1 MTKNLSILFAGQST
15 AIELIDGSRVSVFV
29 RALPQRYLHHVLA
42 AAEWKHALVQ
52 LCTYLP
58 SAPEKLPAG
67 EPLVSS
73 PPSCDYP
80 DVPPPF
86 GMAPVPSNWSDNLT
100 DGSLNALYQAA
111 KALNFQRA
119 AAWARDQIAAKREVA
134 PLHQAALEQVMP
146 LVNQVLAPLISRLDA
161 LLISTPSA
169 PSSSGAPASSS

>member
-1 MTKNLSILFAGQST
+1 MKKPLSLLFAGRT
-15 AIELIDGSRVSVFV
+15 LGVELLDGSQVAVHV

-58 SAPEKLPAG
+58 DTPDEVTAG
-67 EPLVSS
+67 EPLAASE
-73 PPSCDYP
+73 PPCDYP

-86 GMAPVPSNWSDNLT
+86 GMVPVPPNWSDNLT
-100 DGSLNALYQAA
+100 DASLDALYAEA

-119 AAWARDQIAAKREVA
+119 VAWARDQIAAKKEVA
-134 PLHQAALEQVMP
+134 PLHRAALEQVMP

-161 LLISTPSA
+161 LSTSTPSA
-169 PSSSGAPASSS
+169 PSSSAAPASTS